1 MRVIATRLVQLVV
14 VLLAVTFITT
24 VLIASFRGDENTVI
38 CSILGPECGNPER
51 AGALREELHLDE
63 NVFSRW
69 TLWLGDAVN
78 GDLGISAA
86 SGRSVAGL
94 IADRAPVSI
103 AIVVY
108 AQVLALL
115 IAVPLGVISAHR
127 QGTVFDRAAN
137 TAAFGLL
144 AMPNYVIAL
153 LLIMIFPFGLGWFS
167 AVASGDVGPL
177 DIDQLFLPSLA
188 LALGLVAVY
197 TRLLR
202 TDMISTLQEDFVG
215 MAKAKGM
222 PTRHILLRHALRPS
236 SLNLLTTVGLNFGNL
251 IAGAV
256 VVEIIFNIQGIGSLL
271 LFAVA
276 QRDIF
281 VIQGVTAVVAVAFV
295 VINFLV
301 DFTYS
306 ILDPRI
312 RRG

>member
-1 MRVIATRLVQLVV
+1 MKVIAIRLVQLLV

-51 AGALREELHLDE
+51 AGELREELHLDE

-69 TLWLGDAVN
+69 TLWLGDAVS

-86 SGRSVAGL
+86 SGREVSSL

-167 AVASGDVGPL
+167 AVAQGDVGPL

-236 SLNLLTTVGLNFGNL
+236 SLNLLTTIGLNFGNL

-281 VIQGVTAVVAVAFV
+281 VIQGVTAVVAIAFV